1 MVQDATVH
9 PGQDDEHFTDHPEF
23 EQFRANVPHNMT
35 TVPLNITQPEQGKA
49 TMNIGHS
56 VLDVLRLAQE
66 LGVPMKE
73 ALDVL
78 ENQRRSE
85 HLFNQ
90 MVYSPAGEQQLPEDM
105 KPSFAGTRF
114 NKPDEGI
121 FHQGNPMDMS
131 WRLLKNMGD
140 DDPAFAEH
148 RRMMEAMKRQEA
160 QINQQAQAT
169 APKMT
174 PQIQSY
180 QQQLD
185 AKQAK
190 LKEEQQIRALERQ
203 GRRVGDYR
211 KALIEFYNTHGHYP
225 KKTKKNVIKIVNR
238 LRERNDK

>member
-1 MVQDATVH
+1 MVQEATFH
-9 PGQDDEHFTDHPEF
+9 PGQDDEHLTDHPEF
-23 EQFRANVPHNMT
+23 EQFKATVPHNMT
-35 TVPLNITQPEQGKA
+35 TVPLNITQPEEGKA

-66 LGVPMKE
+66 LGVPMNE
-73 ALDVL
+73 ALKAL

-90 MVYSPAGEQQLPEDM
+90 MVYSPGEQQLPEDM
-105 KPSFAGTRF
+105 KPTFAGTKF

-131 WRLLKNMGD
+131 WRLLKNLGD

-148 RRMMEAMKRQEA
+148 RRLMEQMKQQEE
-160 QINQQAQAT
+160 QIREQAQAT

-211 KALIEFYNTHGHYP
+211 KALIEFYNKHGHYP

-238 LRERNDK
+238 LRERVDK